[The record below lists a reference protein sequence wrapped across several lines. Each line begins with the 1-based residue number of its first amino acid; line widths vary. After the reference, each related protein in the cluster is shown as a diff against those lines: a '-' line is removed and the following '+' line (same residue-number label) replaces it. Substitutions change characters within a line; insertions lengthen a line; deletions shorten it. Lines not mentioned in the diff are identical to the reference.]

1 MPGLKGIT
9 MNTAPEAEPHIYAE
23 DDAAIYQAICGPD
36 GVFEIGQQCESQVI
50 SNNKVRVKDGV
61 IIIGGHFARIPY
73 GDYIDFEIANG
84 QAGKK
89 RNDILIAKFTTTG
102 SGGIDTFTG
111 VVKQGA
117 AVTGTATDPAL
128 TQNDLYQNGKIREL
142 PLYRV
147 KLDGLSITEVE
158 PMFNLIPTIP
168 TLNASLSELSE
179 TESAEL
185 RNNFNTLFGYAERRG
200 KLVSITSVF
209 SSEEAFEEELAKL
222 GLRRETY
229 ERITSANYLY
239 QNLYKL
245 YLTEGSALYA
255 SNEDLAAYAA
265 AQGYITADHILLT
278 TVDTATGEALSDEA
292 IAEKKALA
300 EELAEKLKNYT
311 GDDLASYFAELADEY
326 SEDPGRASNPTGYT
340 FTTGSMVQEFEDAA
354 YALDE
359 GAVSDIVESKFGYH
373 ILLRLPLDKTAAAET
388 VREDYFSN
396 FIDEQMDK
404 AKTAT
409 SAEYDKLD
417 AKALY
422 EAIVAAQAEG

>member
-1 MPGLKGIT
+1 ML
-9 MNTAPEAEPHIYAE
+9 
-23 DDAAIYQAICGPD
+23 
-36 GVFEIGQQCESQVI
+36 
-50 SNNKVRVKDGV
+50 
-61 IIIGGHFARIPY
+61 
-73 GDYIDFEIANG
+73 
-84 QAGKK
+84 KK
-89 RNDILIAKFTTTG
+89 RILSFLGA
-102 SGGIDTFTG
+102 
-111 VVKQGA
+111 A
-117 AVTGTATDPAL
+117 AVTAALTFAVVSVSPSNGFTSGSLQEGMSYDTCGVSPDAVVASVDGNGATADLITYWIGYNATYLNSYMQYYGGGALDWDYVMSDGTAMPDYVKNDVLTTVKQELVIENLAEKYGVELTDE
-128 TQNDLYQNGKIREL
+128 Q
-142 PLYRV
+142 
-147 KLDGLSITEVE
+147 LSA
-158 PMFNLIPTIP
+158 M
-168 TLNASLSELSE
+168 
-179 TESAEL
+179 ESDEQG
-185 RNNFNTLFGYAERRG
+185 FIEQYGG
-200 KLVSITSVF
+200 
-209 SSEEAFEEELAKL
+209 EEGFDAELAKL

-229 ERITSANYLY
+229 ERITRTNYLY
-239 QNLYKL
+239 QDLYKL

-278 TVDTATGEALSDEA
+278 TVDTATGEALSDEQK
-292 IAEKKALA
+292 AEKKALA

-404 AKTAT
+404 AKAAT
-409 SAEYDKLD
+409 SADYDKLD
-417 AKALY
+417 PQALY

>member
-1 MPGLKGIT
+1 ML
-9 MNTAPEAEPHIYAE
+9 
-23 DDAAIYQAICGPD
+23 
-36 GVFEIGQQCESQVI
+36 
-50 SNNKVRVKDGV
+50 
-61 IIIGGHFARIPY
+61 
-73 GDYIDFEIANG
+73 
-84 QAGKK
+84 KK
-89 RNDILIAKFTTTG
+89 RILSFLGAAALTAALTFAVVSLSPSNGFTSGSMQEGMSYEVCGVSPDAIVASLDGNGASADLITYWIGYNATYLNSYMQYYGGGALDWDYVMSDGTAMPDYVKNDVLTT
-102 SGGIDTFTG
+102 
-111 VVKQGA
+111 VKQELVIENLAEKYG
-117 AVTGTATDPAL
+117 VELTDE
-128 TQNDLYQNGKIREL
+128 Q
-142 PLYRV
+142 
-147 KLDGLSITEVE
+147 LSA
-158 PMFNLIPTIP
+158 M
-168 TLNASLSELSE
+168 
-179 TESAEL
+179 ESDEQG
-185 RNNFNTLFGYAERRG
+185 FIEQYGG
-200 KLVSITSVF
+200 
-209 SSEEAFEEELAKL
+209 EEGFDAELAKL

-229 ERITSANYLY
+229 ERITRTNYLY
-239 QNLYKL
+239 QDLYKL

-278 TVDTATGEALSDEA
+278 TVDTATGEALSDEQK
-292 IAEKKALA
+292 AEKKALA

>member
-1 MPGLKGIT
+1 MLKKRILSFLGAAALTAALTFAVVSLSPSNGFTSGSMQEGMSYEVCGVSPDAIVASLDGNGASADLITYWIGYNATYLNSYMQYYGGGALDWDYVMSDGTAMP
-9 MNTAPEAEPHIYAE
+9 
-23 DDAAIYQAICGPD
+23 
-36 GVFEIGQQCESQVI
+36 
-50 SNNKVRVKDGV
+50 
-61 IIIGGHFARIPY
+61 
-73 GDYIDFEIANG
+73 DYIKQDVLA
-84 QAGKK
+84 
-89 RNDILIAKFTTTG
+89 T
-102 SGGIDTFTG
+102 
-111 VVKQGA
+111 VKQELVIENLAEKYG
-117 AVTGTATDPAL
+117 VELTDE
-128 TQNDLYQNGKIREL
+128 Q
-142 PLYRV
+142 
-147 KLDGLSITEVE
+147 LSA
-158 PMFNLIPTIP
+158 M
-168 TLNASLSELSE
+168 
-179 TESAEL
+179 ESDEQG
-185 RNNFNTLFGYAERRG
+185 FIEQYGG
-200 KLVSITSVF
+200 
-209 SSEEAFEEELAKL
+209 EEGFDAELAKL

-229 ERITSANYLY
+229 ERITRTNYLY
-239 QNLYKL
+239 QDLYKL

-359 GAVSDIVESKFGYH
+359 GAVSDIVESRFGYH

>member
-1 MPGLKGIT
+1 ML
-9 MNTAPEAEPHIYAE
+9 
-23 DDAAIYQAICGPD
+23 
-36 GVFEIGQQCESQVI
+36 
-50 SNNKVRVKDGV
+50 
-61 IIIGGHFARIPY
+61 
-73 GDYIDFEIANG
+73 
-84 QAGKK
+84 KK
-89 RNDILIAKFTTTG
+89 RILSFLGA
-102 SGGIDTFTG
+102 
-111 VVKQGA
+111 A
-117 AVTGTATDPAL
+117 AVTAALTFAVVSVSPSNGFTSGSLQEGMSYDTCGVSPDAVVASVDGNGATADLITYWIGYNATYLNSYMQYYGGGALDWDYVMSDGTAMPDYVKNDVLTTVKQELVIENLAEKYGVELTDE
-128 TQNDLYQNGKIREL
+128 Q
-142 PLYRV
+142 
-147 KLDGLSITEVE
+147 LSA
-158 PMFNLIPTIP
+158 M
-168 TLNASLSELSE
+168 
-179 TESAEL
+179 ESDEQG
-185 RNNFNTLFGYAERRG
+185 FIEQYGG
-200 KLVSITSVF
+200 
-209 SSEEAFEEELAKL
+209 EEGFDAELAKL

-229 ERITSANYLY
+229 ERITRTNYLY
-239 QNLYKL
+239 QDLYKL

-278 TVDTATGEALSDEA
+278 TVDTATGEALSDET

-359 GAVSDIVESKFGYH
+359 GAVSDIVESSFGYH

>member
-1 MPGLKGIT
+1 MLKKRILSFLGAAALTAALTFAVVSVSPSNGFTSGSLQEGMSYDTCGVSPDAVVASVDGNGATADLITYWIGYNATYLNSYMQYYGGGALDWDYVMSDGTAMP
-9 MNTAPEAEPHIYAE
+9 
-23 DDAAIYQAICGPD
+23 
-36 GVFEIGQQCESQVI
+36 
-50 SNNKVRVKDGV
+50 
-61 IIIGGHFARIPY
+61 
-73 GDYIDFEIANG
+73 DYIKQDVLA
-84 QAGKK
+84 
-89 RNDILIAKFTTTG
+89 T
-102 SGGIDTFTG
+102 
-111 VVKQGA
+111 VKQELVIENLAEKYG
-117 AVTGTATDPAL
+117 VELTDE
-128 TQNDLYQNGKIREL
+128 Q
-142 PLYRV
+142 
-147 KLDGLSITEVE
+147 LSA
-158 PMFNLIPTIP
+158 M
-168 TLNASLSELSE
+168 
-179 TESAEL
+179 ESDEQG
-185 RNNFNTLFGYAERRG
+185 FIEQYGG
-200 KLVSITSVF
+200 
-209 SSEEAFEEELAKL
+209 EEGFDAELAKL

-229 ERITSANYLY
+229 ERITRTNYLY
-239 QNLYKL
+239 QDLYKL

-278 TVDTATGEALSDEA
+278 TVDTATGEALSDEQK
-292 IAEKKALA
+292 AEKKALA

>member
-1 MPGLKGIT
+1 ML
-9 MNTAPEAEPHIYAE
+9 
-23 DDAAIYQAICGPD
+23 
-36 GVFEIGQQCESQVI
+36 
-50 SNNKVRVKDGV
+50 
-61 IIIGGHFARIPY
+61 
-73 GDYIDFEIANG
+73 
-84 QAGKK
+84 KK
-89 RNDILIAKFTTTG
+89 RILSFLGA
-102 SGGIDTFTG
+102 
-111 VVKQGA
+111 A
-117 AVTGTATDPAL
+117 AVTAALTFAVVSVSPSNGFTSGSLQEGMSYDTCGVSPDAVVASVDGNGATADLITYWIGYNATYLNSYMQYYGGGALDWDYVMSDGTAMPDYIKQDVLATVKQELVIENLAEKYGVELTDE
-128 TQNDLYQNGKIREL
+128 Q
-142 PLYRV
+142 
-147 KLDGLSITEVE
+147 LSA
-158 PMFNLIPTIP
+158 M
-168 TLNASLSELSE
+168 
-179 TESAEL
+179 ESDEQG
-185 RNNFNTLFGYAERRG
+185 FIEQYGG
-200 KLVSITSVF
+200 
-209 SSEEAFEEELAKL
+209 EEGFDAELAKL

-229 ERITSANYLY
+229 ERITRTNSLY
-239 QNLYKL
+239 QDLYKL

-278 TVDTATGEALSDEA
+278 TVDTATGEALSDEQK
-292 IAEKKALA
+292 AEKKALA

-359 GAVSDIVESKFGYH
+359 GAVSDIVESSFGYH

>member
-1 MPGLKGIT
+1 ML
-9 MNTAPEAEPHIYAE
+9 
-23 DDAAIYQAICGPD
+23 
-36 GVFEIGQQCESQVI
+36 
-50 SNNKVRVKDGV
+50 
-61 IIIGGHFARIPY
+61 
-73 GDYIDFEIANG
+73 
-84 QAGKK
+84 KK
-89 RNDILIAKFTTTG
+89 RILSFLGA
-102 SGGIDTFTG
+102 
-111 VVKQGA
+111 A
-117 AVTGTATDPAL
+117 AVTAALTFAVVRVSPSNGFTSGSLQEGMSYDTCGVSPDAVVASVDGNGATADLITYWIGYNATYLNSYMQYYGGGALDWDYVMSDGTAMPDYIKQDVLATVKQELVIENLAEKYGVELTDE
-128 TQNDLYQNGKIREL
+128 Q
-142 PLYRV
+142 
-147 KLDGLSITEVE
+147 LSA
-158 PMFNLIPTIP
+158 M
-168 TLNASLSELSE
+168 
-179 TESAEL
+179 ESDEQG
-185 RNNFNTLFGYAERRG
+185 FIEQYGG
-200 KLVSITSVF
+200 
-209 SSEEAFEEELAKL
+209 EEGFDAELAKL

-229 ERITSANYLY
+229 ERITRTNYLY
-239 QNLYKL
+239 QDLYKL

-278 TVDTATGEALSDEA
+278 TVDTATGEALSDEQK
-292 IAEKKALA
+292 AEKKALA

>member
-1 MPGLKGIT
+1 ML
-9 MNTAPEAEPHIYAE
+9 
-23 DDAAIYQAICGPD
+23 
-36 GVFEIGQQCESQVI
+36 
-50 SNNKVRVKDGV
+50 
-61 IIIGGHFARIPY
+61 
-73 GDYIDFEIANG
+73 
-84 QAGKK
+84 KK
-89 RNDILIAKFTTTG
+89 RILSFLGA
-102 SGGIDTFTG
+102 
-111 VVKQGA
+111 A
-117 AVTGTATDPAL
+117 AVTAALTFAVVSVSPSNGFTSGSLQEGMSYDTCGVSPDAVVASVDGNGATADLITYWIGYSASYLNSYMQYYGGGALDWDYVMSDGTAMSDYVKNDVLTTVKQELVIENLAEKYGVELTDEQL
-128 TQNDLYQNGKIREL
+128 TA
-142 PLYRV
+142 
-147 KLDGLSITEVE
+147 
-158 PMFNLIPTIP
+158 M
-168 TLNASLSELSE
+168 
-179 TESAEL
+179 ESDEQG
-185 RNNFNTLFGYAERRG
+185 FIEQYGG
-200 KLVSITSVF
+200 
-209 SSEEAFEEELAKL
+209 EESFDAELAKL

-229 ERITSANYLY
+229 ERITRTNYLY
-239 QNLYKL
+239 QDLYKL

-278 TVDTATGEALSDEA
+278 TVDTATGEALSDEQK
-292 IAEKKALA
+292 AEKKALA

>member
-1 MPGLKGIT
+1 ML
-9 MNTAPEAEPHIYAE
+9 
-23 DDAAIYQAICGPD
+23 
-36 GVFEIGQQCESQVI
+36 
-50 SNNKVRVKDGV
+50 
-61 IIIGGHFARIPY
+61 
-73 GDYIDFEIANG
+73 
-84 QAGKK
+84 KK
-89 RNDILIAKFTTTG
+89 RILSFLGA
-102 SGGIDTFTG
+102 
-111 VVKQGA
+111 A
-117 AVTGTATDPAL
+117 AVTAALTFAVVSVSPSNGFTSGSLQEGMSYDTCGVSPDAVVASVDGNGATADLITYWIGYNATYLNSYMQYYGGGALDWDYVMSDGTAMPDYVKNDVLTTVKQELVIENLAEKYGVELTDE
-128 TQNDLYQNGKIREL
+128 Q
-142 PLYRV
+142 
-147 KLDGLSITEVE
+147 LSA
-158 PMFNLIPTIP
+158 M
-168 TLNASLSELSE
+168 
-179 TESAEL
+179 ESDEQG
-185 RNNFNTLFGYAERRG
+185 FIEQYGG
-200 KLVSITSVF
+200 
-209 SSEEAFEEELAKL
+209 EEGFDAELAKL

-229 ERITSANYLY
+229 ERITRTNYLY
-239 QNLYKL
+239 QDLYKL

-326 SEDPGRASNPTGYT
+326 SEDPGRASYPSGYT

-354 YALDE
+354 YALSE
-359 GAVSDIVESKFGYH
+359 GEVSDIVESSFGYH

-404 AKTAT
+404 AKAAT

>member
-1 MPGLKGIT
+1 MLKKRILSFLGAAALTAALTFAVVSLSPSNGFTSGSMQEGMSYEVCGVSPDAIVASLDGNGASADLITYWIGYNATYLNSYMQYYGGGALDWDYVMSDGTAMP
-9 MNTAPEAEPHIYAE
+9 
-23 DDAAIYQAICGPD
+23 
-36 GVFEIGQQCESQVI
+36 
-50 SNNKVRVKDGV
+50 
-61 IIIGGHFARIPY
+61 
-73 GDYIDFEIANG
+73 DYIKQDVLA
-84 QAGKK
+84 
-89 RNDILIAKFTTTG
+89 T
-102 SGGIDTFTG
+102 
-111 VVKQGA
+111 VKQELVIENLAEKYG
-117 AVTGTATDPAL
+117 VELTDE
-128 TQNDLYQNGKIREL
+128 Q
-142 PLYRV
+142 
-147 KLDGLSITEVE
+147 LSA
-158 PMFNLIPTIP
+158 M
-168 TLNASLSELSE
+168 
-179 TESAEL
+179 ESDEQG
-185 RNNFNTLFGYAERRG
+185 FIEQYGG
-200 KLVSITSVF
+200 
-209 SSEEAFEEELAKL
+209 EEGFDAELAKL

-229 ERITSANYLY
+229 ERITRTNYLY
-239 QNLYKL
+239 QDLYKL

>member
-1 MPGLKGIT
+1 ML
-9 MNTAPEAEPHIYAE
+9 
-23 DDAAIYQAICGPD
+23 
-36 GVFEIGQQCESQVI
+36 
-50 SNNKVRVKDGV
+50 
-61 IIIGGHFARIPY
+61 
-73 GDYIDFEIANG
+73 
-84 QAGKK
+84 KK
-89 RNDILIAKFTTTG
+89 RILSFLGA
-102 SGGIDTFTG
+102 
-111 VVKQGA
+111 A
-117 AVTGTATDPAL
+117 AVTAALTFAVVSVSPSNGFTSGSLQEGMSYDTCGVSPDAVVASVDGNGATADLITYWIGYNATYLNSYMQYYGGGALDWDYVMSDGTAMPDYVKNDVLTTVKQELVIENLAEKYGVELTDEQL
-128 TQNDLYQNGKIREL
+128 TA
-142 PLYRV
+142 
-147 KLDGLSITEVE
+147 
-158 PMFNLIPTIP
+158 M
-168 TLNASLSELSE
+168 
-179 TESAEL
+179 ESDEQG
-185 RNNFNTLFGYAERRG
+185 FIEQYGG
-200 KLVSITSVF
+200 
-209 SSEEAFEEELAKL
+209 EESFDAELAKL

-229 ERITSANYLY
+229 ERITRTNYLY
-239 QNLYKL
+239 QDLYKL

-278 TVDTATGEALSDEA
+278 TVDTATGEALSDET

>member
-1 MPGLKGIT
+1 MLKKRILSFLGAAALTAALTFAVVSLSPSNGFTSGSMQEGMSYEVCGVSPDAIVASLDGNGASADLITYWIGYNATYLNSYMQYYGGGALDWDYVMSDGTAMPDYIKQDVLATVKQELLIENLAKKYGVTLT
-9 MNTAPEAEPHIYAE
+9 DEQR
-23 DDAAIYQAICGPD
+23 AAI
-36 GVFEIGQQCESQVI
+36 ESEEQSFI
-50 SNNKVRVKDGV
+50 EQ
-61 IIIGGHFARIPY
+61 Y
-73 GDYIDFEIANG
+73 G
-84 QAGKK
+84 
-89 RNDILIAKFTTTG
+89 
-102 SGGIDTFTG
+102 
-111 VVKQGA
+111 
-117 AVTGTATDPAL
+117 
-128 TQNDLYQNGKIREL
+128 
-142 PLYRV
+142 
-147 KLDGLSITEVE
+147 
-158 PMFNLIPTIP
+158 
-168 TLNASLSELSE
+168 
-179 TESAEL
+179 
-185 RNNFNTLFGYAERRG
+185 
-200 KLVSITSVF
+200 
-209 SSEEAFEEELAKL
+209 SEEAFEEELAKL

-359 GAVSDIVESKFGYH
+359 GAVSGIVESEFGYH
-373 ILLRLPLDKTAAAET
+373 ILLRLPLDESAAAES
-388 VREDYFSN
+388 VREEYFNSIITSE
-396 FIDEQMDK
+396 ID
-404 AKTAT
+404 AVSITT
-409 SAEYDKLD
+409 SGEYDKLD
-417 AKALY
+417 PRAIY
-422 EAIVAAQAEG
+422 EAIQSAQAA

>member
-1 MPGLKGIT
+1 ML
-9 MNTAPEAEPHIYAE
+9 
-23 DDAAIYQAICGPD
+23 
-36 GVFEIGQQCESQVI
+36 
-50 SNNKVRVKDGV
+50 
-61 IIIGGHFARIPY
+61 
-73 GDYIDFEIANG
+73 
-84 QAGKK
+84 KK
-89 RNDILIAKFTTTG
+89 RILSFLGA
-102 SGGIDTFTG
+102 
-111 VVKQGA
+111 A
-117 AVTGTATDPAL
+117 AVTAALTFAVVSVSPSNGFTSGSLQEGMSYDTCGVSPDAVVASVDGNGATADLITYWIGYNATYLNSYMQYYGGGALDWDYVMSDGTAMPDYIKQDVLATVKQELVIENLAEKYGVELTDE
-128 TQNDLYQNGKIREL
+128 Q
-142 PLYRV
+142 
-147 KLDGLSITEVE
+147 LSA
-158 PMFNLIPTIP
+158 M
-168 TLNASLSELSE
+168 
-179 TESAEL
+179 ESDEQG
-185 RNNFNTLFGYAERRG
+185 FIEQYGG
-200 KLVSITSVF
+200 
-209 SSEEAFEEELAKL
+209 EEGFDAELAKL

-239 QNLYKL
+239 QDLYKL

-326 SEDPGRASNPTGYT
+326 SEDPGRASNPSGYT

>member
-1 MPGLKGIT
+1 ML
-9 MNTAPEAEPHIYAE
+9 
-23 DDAAIYQAICGPD
+23 
-36 GVFEIGQQCESQVI
+36 
-50 SNNKVRVKDGV
+50 
-61 IIIGGHFARIPY
+61 
-73 GDYIDFEIANG
+73 
-84 QAGKK
+84 KK
-89 RNDILIAKFTTTG
+89 RILSFLGA
-102 SGGIDTFTG
+102 
-111 VVKQGA
+111 A
-117 AVTGTATDPAL
+117 AVTAALTFAVVSVSPSNGFTSGSLQEGMSYDTCGVSPDAVVASVDGNGATADLITYWIGYNATYLNSYMQYYGGGALDWDYVMSDGTAMPDYVKNDVLTTVKQELVIENLAEKYGVELTDE
-128 TQNDLYQNGKIREL
+128 Q
-142 PLYRV
+142 
-147 KLDGLSITEVE
+147 LSA
-158 PMFNLIPTIP
+158 M
-168 TLNASLSELSE
+168 
-179 TESAEL
+179 ESDEQG
-185 RNNFNTLFGYAERRG
+185 FIEQYGG
-200 KLVSITSVF
+200 
-209 SSEEAFEEELAKL
+209 EEGFDAELAKL

-229 ERITSANYLY
+229 ERITRTNYLY
-239 QNLYKL
+239 QDLYKL

-278 TVDTATGEALSDEA
+278 TVDTATGEALSDEQK
-292 IAEKKALA
+292 AEKKALA

-326 SEDPGRASNPTGYT
+326 SEDPGRASYPTGYT

>member
-1 MPGLKGIT
+1 ML
-9 MNTAPEAEPHIYAE
+9 
-23 DDAAIYQAICGPD
+23 
-36 GVFEIGQQCESQVI
+36 
-50 SNNKVRVKDGV
+50 
-61 IIIGGHFARIPY
+61 
-73 GDYIDFEIANG
+73 
-84 QAGKK
+84 KK
-89 RNDILIAKFTTTG
+89 RILSFLGA
-102 SGGIDTFTG
+102 
-111 VVKQGA
+111 A
-117 AVTGTATDPAL
+117 AVTAALTFAVVSVSPSNGFTSGSLQEGMSYDTCGVSPDAVVASVDGNGATADLITYWIGYNATYLNSYMQYYGGGALDWDYVMSDGTAMPDYIKQDVLATVKQELVIENLAEKYGVELTDEQLSAMESDE
-128 TQNDLYQNGKIREL
+128 QGFIEQYGGE
-142 PLYRV
+142 
-147 KLDGLSITEVE
+147 DG
-158 PMFNLIPTIP
+158 FD
-168 TLNASLSELSE
+168 A
-179 TESAEL
+179 
-185 RNNFNTLFGYAERRG
+185 
-200 KLVSITSVF
+200 
-209 SSEEAFEEELAKL
+209 ELAKL

-229 ERITSANYLY
+229 ERITRTNYLY
-239 QNLYKL
+239 QDLYKL

-278 TVDTATGEALSDEA
+278 TVDTATGEALSDEQK
-292 IAEKKALA
+292 AEKKALA

-359 GAVSDIVESKFGYH
+359 GAVSDIVESSFGYH

>member
-1 MPGLKGIT
+1 MLKKRILSFLGAAALTAALTFAVVSLSPSNGFTSGSMQEGMSYEVCGVSPDAIIASLDGNGASADLITYWIGYNATYLNSYMQYYGGGALDWDYVMSDGTAMP
-9 MNTAPEAEPHIYAE
+9 
-23 DDAAIYQAICGPD
+23 
-36 GVFEIGQQCESQVI
+36 
-50 SNNKVRVKDGV
+50 
-61 IIIGGHFARIPY
+61 
-73 GDYIDFEIANG
+73 DYI
-84 QAGKK
+84 K
-89 RNDILIAKFTTTG
+89 NDVLTT
-102 SGGIDTFTG
+102 
-111 VVKQGA
+111 VKQELVIENLAEKYG
-117 AVTGTATDPAL
+117 VELTDE
-128 TQNDLYQNGKIREL
+128 Q
-142 PLYRV
+142 
-147 KLDGLSITEVE
+147 LSA
-158 PMFNLIPTIP
+158 M
-168 TLNASLSELSE
+168 
-179 TESAEL
+179 ESDEQG
-185 RNNFNTLFGYAERRG
+185 FIEQYGG
-200 KLVSITSVF
+200 
-209 SSEEAFEEELAKL
+209 EEGFDAELAKL

-229 ERITSANYLY
+229 ERITRTNYLY
-239 QNLYKL
+239 QDLYKL

-326 SEDPGRASNPTGYT
+326 SEDPGRASNPSGYT

-359 GAVSDIVESKFGYH
+359 GAVSDIVESRFGYH